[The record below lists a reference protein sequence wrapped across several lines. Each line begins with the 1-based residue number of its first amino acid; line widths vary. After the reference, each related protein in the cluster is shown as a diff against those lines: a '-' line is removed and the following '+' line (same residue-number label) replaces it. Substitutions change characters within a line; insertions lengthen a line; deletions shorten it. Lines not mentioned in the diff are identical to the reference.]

1 MKVRKNPIDMY
12 QIILTALLITLTLL
26 SGFADSQ
33 GFLHASNMWLDGRL
47 VWPEVFKSALGF
59 GLGILT
65 YWICVRFLREL
76 GILSPEI
83 QTVIWFTVTI
93 IGVALASGKF
103 LHWRITEQIVAVIVI
118 LGVAWLMV
126 RASG

>member
-1 MKVRKNPIDMY
+1 MRVRKSHIDMY
-12 QIILTALLITLTLL
+12 QVILAALLITLTLL
-26 SGFADSQ
+26 SGFADAQ
-33 GFLHASNMWLDGRL
+33 GFVHASKMWVDGNL
-47 VWPEVFKSALGF
+47 VWLEVLKSALGF

-93 IGVALASGKF
+93 IGVAIASGKF
-103 LHWRITEQIVAVIVI
+103 LHWRITEQIVAIIVI

>member
-1 MKVRKNPIDMY
+1 MY
-12 QIILTALLITLTLL
+12 QVILAALLITLTLL
-26 SGFADSQ
+26 SGFADAQ
-33 GFLHASNMWLDGRL
+33 GFVHASKMWVDGNL
-47 VWPEVFKSALGF
+47 VWLEVLKSALGF

-93 IGVALASGKF
+93 IGVAIASGKF
-103 LHWRITEQIVAVIVI
+103 LHWRITEQIVAIIVI

>member
-1 MKVRKNPIDMY
+1 MRIRKSHIDMY
-12 QIILTALLITLTLL
+12 QVILAALLITLTLL
-26 SGFADSQ
+26 SGFADAQ
-33 GFLHASNMWLDGRL
+33 GFVHASKMWVDGNL
-47 VWPEVFKSALGF
+47 VWLEVLKSALGF

-93 IGVALASGKF
+93 IGVAIASGKF
-103 LHWRITEQIVAVIVI
+103 LHWRITEQIVAIIVI
-118 LGVAWLMV
+118 LGVAWLMI